1 MILNEQL
8 IEHSNKKIMAVI
20 LWRGSETSTFF
31 VKLTEMSLRTRS
43 CGLPT
48 LYRIGKHRI
57 RRKGLLCHSWVA
69 GVGHLQQLHLK

>member
-1 MILNEQL
+1 
-8 IEHSNKKIMAVI
+8 MAVI
-20 LWRGSETSTFF
+20 LRRGSETATFF
-31 VKLTEMSLRTRS
+31 VKLTEMSFLRTRS